1 MMKKRTPWLWML
13 SLALPVAGA
22 AAALCLWKGQM
33 LLDAIQVAL
42 KMVVIP

>member
-1 MMKKRTPWLWML
+1 MMKKSTSWLWML
-13 SLALPVAGA
+13 SLALPIGGA

-33 LLDAIQVAL
+33 LVDALQVVL

>member
-1 MMKKRTPWLWML
+1 MKKSTPWLWML
-13 SLALPVAGA
+13 SLALPIGGA

-33 LLDAIQVAL
+33 ILDALQVVF